1 MLRRTKPKEEVKPL
15 EVSLEAPAERMS
27 ILDEEPEGELV
38 VDVYLTPNA
47 VVIQTPVAGVSEDN
61 LDVAI
66 EGDMVTIRGKREKE
80 ETIDEKDYFYQE
92 CYWGAFSRTVSLPTS
107 EVDLDEAEAAL
118 RNGILTISIPRT
130 EKKKSK
136 KLKIAQG

>member
-1 MLRRTKPKEEVKPL
+1 
-15 EVSLEAPAERMS
+15 
-27 ILDEEPEGELV
+27 V

-47 VVIQTPVAGVSEDN
+47 VVIQTPVAGVAEDN

-66 EGDMVTIRGKREKE
+66 EGDMVTIRGRREKE
-80 ETIDEKDYFYQE
+80 ETTNEKDYFYQE
-92 CYWGAFSRTVSLPTS
+92 CYWGAFSRTVSLPTN
-107 EVDLDEAEAAL
+107 ELDLDEAEAVL

-136 KLKIAQG
+136 KLKIVQG